1 MYNFHFLITLFL
13 VYSFVVNNFIASTK
27 TNFKS
32 NISDFRFK
40 VIIIQYLVLF
50 IIRFLKRNVLLA
62 LDNNNNT
69 LNLCVALCVQGVIII
84 HEVYEEGAASKDGR
98 LWAGD
103 QILEVNLILPQT
115 TFF

>member
-40 VIIIQYLVLF
+40 VDHYTVFSPIYYKIFKEKCF
-50 IIRFLKRNVLLA
+50 ISFR
-62 LDNNNNT
+62 
-69 LNLCVALCVQGVIII
+69 
-84 HEVYEEGAASKDGR
+84 
-98 LWAGD
+98 
-103 QILEVNLILPQT
+103 
-115 TFF
+115 